1 MIILTDNNRK
11 ILFPCKD
18 SLYFIDNHMI
28 GSLHDFI
35 TVCYLPGKCIWMC
48 HERANSSACCHINET
63 TKPSWSG
70 TDLPLMLDCVIRHLL
85 SLPTIWNVLS
95 FCTHAYTFDNKFLSP
110 LLLNSDFSG
119 NELNHV
125 YLSMHSYIPGNCNDA
140 VIIKKFLVLQEL

>member
-1 MIILTDNNRK
+1 
-11 ILFPCKD
+11 
-18 SLYFIDNHMI
+18 MI

-110 LLLNSDFSG
+110 LLLNSDFSD

-140 VIIKKFLVLQEL
+140 VIIKIFLVLQEL